1 MSEALT
7 LAAVAE
13 SNTGTY
19 VRRPLP
25 IRNPKSGNVSSVGI
39 GKYRLPDNMR
49 TNTPTYPSEWTT
61 SMTHRTRSVSTPPI
75 VLCPPISSPSRP
87 NYAPC
92 DAPANGRSSV
102 RPARAAGPHAGL
114 YSKMDSNDA
123 DVRFP
128 PVIWPVGCDNHGML
142 RDFEH

>member
-49 TNTPTYPSEWTT
+49 TNTPTYPIEWTT

-75 VLCPPISSPSRP
+75 VPDPPISSPRQP

-92 DAPANGRSSV
+92 DVPHDPGYAPECAPQASSEPTYHSV
-102 RPARAAGPHAGL
+102 RLGWLERCRCPISA
-114 YSKMDSNDA
+114 SNFA
-123 DVRFP
+123 YRVRQ
-128 PVIWPVGCDNHGML
+128 
-142 RDFEH
+142 